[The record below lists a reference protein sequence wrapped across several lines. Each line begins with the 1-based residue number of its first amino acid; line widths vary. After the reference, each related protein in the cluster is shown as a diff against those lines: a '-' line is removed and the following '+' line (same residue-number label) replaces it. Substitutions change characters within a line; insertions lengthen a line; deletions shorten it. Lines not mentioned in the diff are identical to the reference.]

1 MTCLPWFK
9 LFSDFSEH
17 PKTLALQAELEHPE
31 ADAFVLRMWCYLAK
45 AAPTGSLTGRH
56 AGVVLERA
64 IRWTGQ
70 PGRFVEAALA
80 VGFLEQ
86 EGENLVAHHWAEVQ
100 GAHVAK
106 VERDRKKP
114 DGKKASRQP
123 PAMSPQ
129 DSRAAPPN
137 IPRGRME
144 EPARDVRG
152 ESREKRVERETEDP
166 PLPPKG
172 VGETPTD
179 PHHSHP
185 VPAAVDGEAR
195 MAALDLVPAP
205 RRLRAAGTTPTT
217 SPPAE
222 LPRAEP
228 SPAVAEARDAGGML
242 AFESGPSTSGGL
254 TVPDVVDAVHREVM
268 QGRPY
273 PWDPKQDDKA
283 STALLS
289 LCMAEKLPMA
299 RVPEEVGRRFGRAL
313 VRSLDRYA
321 KGSSKAVTLRELA
334 RRECWAANAEPPE
347 REQEERDPLSGTL
360 RVRSVVLEPWDAVA
374 ESLSARGAQ

>member
-9 LFSDFSEH
+9 LFSEFTEH

-45 AAPTGSLTGRH
+45 AAPTGCLTGRH

-80 VGFLEQ
+80 VGFLER
-86 EGENLVAHHWAEVQ
+86 EGDNLVAHHWAEVQ

-114 DGKKASRQP
+114 DGKRASRQP
-123 PAMSPQ
+123 PATSPQ
-129 DSRAAPPN
+129 DTRDAPSS
-137 IPRGRME
+137 IPRGSTE

-172 VGETPTD
+172 VGDSRTVT
-179 PHHSHP
+179 HLP
-185 VPAAVDGEAR
+185 VPAPAEVDGEAR
-195 MAALDLVPAP
+195 AVALDQVPAP

-228 SPAVAEARDAGGML
+228 SPTVAEARDVGGML

-254 TVPDVVDAVHREVM
+254 TVPEAVDAVHREVM
-268 QGRPY
+268 QRPY
-273 PWDPKQDDKA
+273 PWDARQDEKA
-283 STALLS
+283 ATALLS
-289 LCMAEKLPMA
+289 LCMAEGVPMA

-313 VRSLDRYA
+313 VRNLDRYA
-321 KGSSKAVTLRELA
+321 KGSTKAVTLRELA
-334 RRECWAANAEPPE
+334 RRECWAANAEPPV
-347 REQEERDPLSGTL
+347 REEEERDSLSGT
-360 RVRSVVLEPWDAVA
+360 VRKRLVALEPWDAVA
-374 ESLSARGAQ
+374 EVLSARGAP